1 MKNNKTEEAKD
12 QRVETVEETNARLV
26 ETLVRFLGD
35 KSTISQVVML
45 LAYIRHA
52 VKNNLRKD
60 ITVQIGK
67 NVVNKEL
74 LFDVNSQE
82 IDDYITKDFIE
93 IN

>member
-1 MKNNKTEEAKD
+1 MEKKRIEDSRN
-12 QRVETVEETNARLV
+12 ETVEQTNARLV
-26 ETLVRFLGD
+26 DTLVHFVGD

-45 LAYIRHA
+45 LASVRHA

-60 ITVQIGK
+60 IVVQIGK

-74 LFDVNSQE
+74 LFDVNNQE
-82 IDDYITKDFIE
+82 IDDYIAKDFIE